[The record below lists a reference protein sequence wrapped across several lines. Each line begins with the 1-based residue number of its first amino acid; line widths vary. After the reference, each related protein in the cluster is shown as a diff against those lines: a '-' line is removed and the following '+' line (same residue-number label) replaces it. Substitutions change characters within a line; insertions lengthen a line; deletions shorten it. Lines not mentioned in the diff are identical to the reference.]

1 MVTSLQKIKKA
12 ANLDGLETELA
23 ELENCE
29 EMRDEFNLF
38 NLKKAIRVNFC
49 LFKRQII

>member
-1 MVTSLQKIKKA
+1 MVISLQKINRA

-29 EMRDEFNLF
+29 EMRDEVNLSE
-38 NLKKAIRVNFC
+38 LQEAIRVTFC
-49 LFKRQII
+49 LFK